1 MHGAVKQ
8 HRHADVRLDDEDPDG
23 DLDEDKVWTASRN
36 DMVAIQLGAAGQP
49 RRIPC
54 AVEASSICGPCTNT
68 KTLTNVSSEELN
80 AIYRSAKKDLA
91 GRNN

>member
-23 DLDEDKVWTASRN
+23 DLNEDKVWTASRN

-49 RRIPC
+49 RRILDRLP
-54 AVEASSICGPCTNT
+54 
-68 KTLTNVSSEELN
+68 
-80 AIYRSAKKDLA
+80 
-91 GRNN
+91 

>member
-49 RRIPC
+49 RRILDRLPYPGSGHISP
-54 AVEASSICGPCTNT
+54 EASSYP
-68 KTLTNVSSEELN
+68 VSVCQSTSL
-80 AIYRSAKKDLA
+80 RHS
-91 GRNN
+91 G